1 MRPFNREA
9 NSIGWMLTT
18 IAVGIMIESLDDRDR
33 TARSAGRCRR
43 RWSSSRCA
51 SAASG
56 IYPQELLL
64 PVAAV
69 AATFALEFFY
79 RRTVLGRAMRAVSF
93 NRVAA
98 GLVGIDA
105 DRITLLA
112 FAIAGGLGAFAGF
125 LVAPVVQASA
135 TMGVIVGLK
144 GFMVAIIAGIAN
156 ARGVVIVGMLYGVAE
171 KFIEGYLS
179 TAARDAI
186 GFTMMILL
194 LLLFPQGLFGRAEVR
209 RSDARAGRSR
219 SPAAARGRARGV
231 PVGRGPHR
239 RALPDQLRAS
249 PRHAR
254 DDPRDRGDRP
264 EHPGRLC
271 GARLARPGGTLRA
284 RRACRGAAVRCAR
297 LSVHR
302 PHWPSRC

>member
-1 MRPFNREA
+1 MEAIVQYLLTGLSAGSVYGLIALGFYVMWSAAKAVNFTYGDVFMLGGVGTVVLMELGLPLPIAAATAIAGAAVVGAIVERVFVRPFNREA

-18 IAVGIMIESLDDRDR
+18 IAVGIMIESST
-33 TARSAGRCRR
+33 TATYGPLGRPLPTPLVEQPLRIGG
-43 RWSSSRCA
+43 
-51 SAASG
+51 SG

-64 PVAAV
+64 PVAAI

-79 RRTVLGRAMRAVSF
+79 KRTVLGRAMRAVSF

-135 TMGVIVGLK
+135 SMGVIVGLK

-156 ARGVVIVGMLYGVAE
+156 ARGVVIVGILYGVTE
-171 KFIEGYLS
+171 KMIEGFLS

-194 LLLFPQGLFGRAEVR
+194 LLLFPQGLFGRADVR
-209 RSDARAGRSR
+209 K
-219 SPAAARGRARGV
+219 V
-231 PVGRGPHR
+231 
-239 RALPDQLRAS
+239 
-249 PRHAR
+249 
-254 DDPRDRGDRP
+254 
-264 EHPGRLC
+264 
-271 GARLARPGGTLRA
+271 
-284 RRACRGAAVRCAR
+284 
-297 LSVHR
+297 
-302 PHWPSRC
+302 